1 MGFIR
6 PKNIGGCIME
16 TLLKNSTMEMLRE
29 YYYDARGECR
39 WSNTEYVRLNQEK
52 VLA

>member
-1 MGFIR
+1 VR
-6 PKNIGGCIME
+6 IGTPNLFLI
-16 TLLKNSTMEMLRE
+16 

-52 VLA
+52 VLE